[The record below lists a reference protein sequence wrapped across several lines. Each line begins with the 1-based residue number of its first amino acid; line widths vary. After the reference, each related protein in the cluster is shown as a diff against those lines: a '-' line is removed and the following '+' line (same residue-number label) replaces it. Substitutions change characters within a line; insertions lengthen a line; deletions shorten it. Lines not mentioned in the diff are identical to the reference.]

1 MTQRSVFKLPHT
13 PAITECYTFITRLQI
28 GGKTQWKT
36 LWKRGLFNQSSDT
49 STCKVWENS
58 ENQLEASALGAI
70 FFRTEH
76 IFLPCG
82 ARKNNFH
89 LRAISLV
96 RFAHFA
102 TLSPADLARKWA
114 DKSSREKNI
123 QSLVFVFFGLFFW
136 RNYSKPQRNING
148 FCLQYRL
155 TTWTVFVDLI
165 YGLRICV
172 SFFANRIHFQLGSV
186 LIKLCHATLI

>member
-1 MTQRSVFKLPHT
+1 VEKLSEKLCGNAGCLIKVQTRP
-13 PAITECYTFITRLQI
+13 PAKCGKIPKTNWRRL
-28 GGKTQWKT
+28 
-36 LWKRGLFNQSSDT
+36 LWVQF
-49 STCKVWENS
+49 
-58 ENQLEASALGAI
+58 

-114 DKSSREKNI
+114 DKSGREKKYTKL
-123 QSLVFVFFGLFFW
+123 SLCFLWIVFLAKLF
-136 RNYSKPQRNING
+136 KAPKK
-148 FCLQYRL
+148 
-155 TTWTVFVDLI
+155 
-165 YGLRICV
+165 
-172 SFFANRIHFQLGSV
+172 H
-186 LIKLCHATLI
+186 

>member
-1 MTQRSVFKLPHT
+1 VEKLSEKLCGNAGCLIKVQTRP
-13 PAITECYTFITRLQI
+13 PAKCGKIPKTNWRRL
-28 GGKTQWKT
+28 
-36 LWKRGLFNQSSDT
+36 LWVQF
-49 STCKVWENS
+49 
-58 ENQLEASALGAI
+58 

-136 RNYSKPQRNING
+136 GNYSKTQRNING

-172 SFFANRIHFQLGSV
+172 SFFASRIHFQLGSV